1 MEKKIT
7 DKQFEAAMKAHLAKE
22 GKKAPGPLLM
32 LCLINLLHLYTKLFK
47 EADRDEITEEQFEEA
62 VREHESFMLGTNT
75 PLMHRVYSLM
85 GIMQLM
91 HKLFDEDEEEVLD
104 AEEILRKAVE
114 E

>member
-7 DKQFEAAMKAHLAKE
+7 DNQFEAAMEAHLTKE
-22 GKKAPGPLLM
+22 SKKAPGTLLT
-32 LCLINLLHLYTKLFK
+32 LCLVNLLRLRIKLFK

-62 VREHESFMLGTNT
+62 VREHESFMLDTSM
-75 PLMHRVYSLM
+75 PLIHRTYSLM
-85 GIMQLM
+85 CIMELM
-91 HKLFDEDEEEVLD
+91 HKLFGEEEELD